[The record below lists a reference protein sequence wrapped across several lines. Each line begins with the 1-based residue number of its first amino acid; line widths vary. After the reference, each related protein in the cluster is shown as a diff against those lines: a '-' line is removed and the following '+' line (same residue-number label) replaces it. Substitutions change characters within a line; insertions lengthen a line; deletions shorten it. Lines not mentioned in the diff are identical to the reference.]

1 VPGHRGFYIIMVL
14 LFEKLILCISEKN
27 IALFAKVT
35 QSSTVEKADLATD
48 GNRVSPCSLTENQL
62 SPWWMLDLHKP
73 HKISAITV
81 TNRNDSFSERVFGAE
96 IRIGNST
103 LSNETEFNPKCG
115 SITFTKAGYTQT
127 YCCKGMEGRYVII
140 VIPERYRNLSLCEVE
155 VYGVPEEFLCVSEN
169 SVSANGN
176 ATQSSGN
183 DSNNAIDSIDSSTCS
198 STAFESNPWWKL
210 EFSKTHAISRINITS
225 KAGANLEGTEILIGN
240 SLVNNG
246 LGNPK
251 CATVK
256 NQTGRDLSFCCNG
269 MKGFYVVILFPGNN
283 VSLALCD
290 VQVIGIPVP

>member
-1 VPGHRGFYIIMVL
+1 
-14 LFEKLILCISEKN
+14 KN

-155 VYGVPEEFLCVSEN
+155 VYGVPEECEKLPNDGRIMHCSLWRSYCFHFFLSFC
-169 SVSANGN
+169 
-176 ATQSSGN
+176 N